1 MLYRNRMLT
10 FTILAILA
18 LIFAA
23 CSAQAKSE
31 SGTTQID
38 PAGQVAEIAGDT
50 GIVEEHQDDNVPAV
64 DDHEDTDDHSAG
76 DEHADSEMIEEAEH
90 QEEEHQE
97 GDATAE
103 HMADTDHM
111 ESDEHSEAD
120 DTHAEGGHDEGD
132 EHGVPAEAMAVE
144 NPVAATAEAIAAGA
158 ASYTQY
164 CAVCHGNEGK
174 GDGPGAAGL
183 NPKPADFSEE
193 HVQVLSDGGLFWFI
207 TNGVPDS
214 AMPPWGGALSEQQR
228 WELVNFLRTFK
239 SK

>member
-1 MLYRNRMLT
+1 MRKHRLFVFVVLS
-10 FTILAILA
+10 IAIL
-18 LIFAA
+18 LVAA
-23 CSAQAKSE
+23 C
-31 SGTTQID
+31 
-38 PAGQVAEIAGDT
+38 AGQSQTEGEPTSQNNSKPVVEVTENSAVAATHTEDDGHDGDGDGAGHADEAPMVEAMHME
-50 GIVEEHQDDNVPAV
+50 GDSHAAAEHVEEASHMEA
-64 DDHEDTDDHSAG
+64 
-76 DEHADSEMIEEAEH
+76 DEH
-90 QEEEHQE
+90 
-97 GDATAE
+97 G
-103 HMADTDHM
+103 
-111 ESDEHSEAD
+111 EAD
-120 DTHAEGGHDEGD
+120 DHVESE

-144 NPVAATAEAIAAGA
+144 NPVAATAETIAAGA

-174 GDGPGAAGL
+174 GDGLGAAGL

-239 SK
+239 NK